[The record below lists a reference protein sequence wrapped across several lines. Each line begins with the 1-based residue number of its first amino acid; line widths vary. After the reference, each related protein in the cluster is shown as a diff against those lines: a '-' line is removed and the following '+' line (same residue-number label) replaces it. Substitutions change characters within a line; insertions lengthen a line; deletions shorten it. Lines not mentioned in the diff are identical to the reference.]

1 MNTKKIINLP
11 DEKIHTV
18 VLNFTDGHSFDSP
31 YTKYDDPNRIVKT
44 LSVNNILDV
53 HSVLLDILNK
63 NNNTEQIK
71 RSDIYKNIFDIVKFT
86 RFEQMIVNFECCASY
101 DTQNNTSKHSSR
113 CNFIN
118 PTGSVNTIDFIV
130 FMLSQGS
137 QVICADFALKS
148 LIANWD
154 ESKFGIPCPLTNVGI
169 IQGSLHVR
177 FGINS
182 LQECE
187 FQQLRALGQLST
199 EDKKSE
205 NNIEV
210 ATSSMD
216 MYAMSNTIVYA
227 VVGGQH
233 SSVSVLT
240 VAIGIIEMVQV
251 ETNICPV
258 ETNICPV
265 ETNICPV
272 ETIVDALPKLLRQSS
287 YQSINNRPCKIEEKL
302 LELNPSN
309 YTFSV
314 AHGTDIEGIPIHAI
328 IKLPKFSGT
337 LLVSS
342 LHFENLNRVK
352 TDSKQIVQTAYTI
365 LGRQRS
371 KQMQDELTDAEL
383 RTPELLRSISSAHV
397 AEIAACSP
405 LKNSNKKQCI

>member
-216 MYAMSNTIVYA
+216 MYAMSK
-227 VVGGQH
+227 
-233 SSVSVLT
+233 
-240 VAIGIIEMVQV
+240 
-251 ETNICPV
+251 TNICPV

-272 ETIVDALPKLLRQSS
+272 ETTVDALPKLLRQSS

-314 AHGTDIEGIPIHAI
+314 AHGTEIKGIPIHAI

-352 TDSKQIVQTAYTI
+352 TDTKQIVQTAYTI

-371 KQMQDELTDAEL
+371 RQMQDELTDAEL